1 MRSTPTPDLQLRND
15 QDWAAAGLNIA
26 KKLVNTVFKPRS
38 RSPSKPFPYLC
49 TALWPVIMR
58 FFRYLWL
65 IGRTRGSSVYV
76 DLYGQMS
83 YNFAKAKPTPVRLPM
98 LNKPETQDKTR
109 NARLEARVS
118 SDQKDFFQRAA
129 TLTGRTLSELVI
141 DSTQEAAA
149 KIVQEHEVIRL
160 SREEQ
165 VAFVNA
171 LLTDAEPG
179 GRIKQAVL
187 DYRQRARL

>member
-1 MRSTPTPDLQLRND
+1 
-15 QDWAAAGLNIA
+15 
-26 KKLVNTVFKPRS
+26 
-38 RSPSKPFPYLC
+38 
-49 TALWPVIMR
+49 
-58 FFRYLWL
+58 
-65 IGRTRGSSVYV
+65 
-76 DLYGQMS
+76 
-83 YNFAKAKPTPVRLPM
+83 M
-98 LNKPETQDKTR
+98 LNTPETQEKSR

-165 VAFVNA
+165 VAFINA
-171 LLTDAEPG
+171 LLTPVEPG
-179 GRIKQAVL
+179 VRIKRAVQN
-187 DYRQRARL
+187 YRQKAGL

>member
-1 MRSTPTPDLQLRND
+1 
-15 QDWAAAGLNIA
+15 
-26 KKLVNTVFKPRS
+26 
-38 RSPSKPFPYLC
+38 
-49 TALWPVIMR
+49 
-58 FFRYLWL
+58 
-65 IGRTRGSSVYV
+65 
-76 DLYGQMS
+76 
-83 YNFAKAKPTPVRLPM
+83 M
-98 LNKPETQDKTR
+98 LNTPETQDKTR

>member
-1 MRSTPTPDLQLRND
+1 
-15 QDWAAAGLNIA
+15 
-26 KKLVNTVFKPRS
+26 
-38 RSPSKPFPYLC
+38 
-49 TALWPVIMR
+49 
-58 FFRYLWL
+58 
-65 IGRTRGSSVYV
+65 
-76 DLYGQMS
+76 
-83 YNFAKAKPTPVRLPM
+83 M
-98 LNKPETQDKTR
+98 LKTPETHDKPR

-129 TLTGRTLSELVI
+129 SLTGRTLSELVI

-171 LLTDAEPG
+171 LLAPSEPG
-179 GRIKQAVL
+179 ARISKAVRG
-187 DYRQRARL
+187 YRQKTGP

>member
-1 MRSTPTPDLQLRND
+1 
-15 QDWAAAGLNIA
+15 
-26 KKLVNTVFKPRS
+26 
-38 RSPSKPFPYLC
+38 
-49 TALWPVIMR
+49 
-58 FFRYLWL
+58 
-65 IGRTRGSSVYV
+65 
-76 DLYGQMS
+76 
-83 YNFAKAKPTPVRLPM
+83 M
-98 LNKPETQDKTR
+98 LNTPETHDKTR

-165 VAFVNA
+165 VAFVSA
-171 LLTDAEPG
+171 LLTPSEPG
-179 GRIKQAVL
+179 VRLKKAVQR
-187 DYRQRARL
+187 YRQKAEL

>member
-1 MRSTPTPDLQLRND
+1 
-15 QDWAAAGLNIA
+15 
-26 KKLVNTVFKPRS
+26 
-38 RSPSKPFPYLC
+38 
-49 TALWPVIMR
+49 
-58 FFRYLWL
+58 
-65 IGRTRGSSVYV
+65 
-76 DLYGQMS
+76 
-83 YNFAKAKPTPVRLPM
+83 M
-98 LNKPETQDKTR
+98 LNSTETQDKTR

-160 SREEQ
+160 SRQEQ

-171 LLTDAEPG
+171 LLNPAEPG
-179 GRIKQAVL
+179 ARIKSAVQK
-187 DYRQRARL
+187 YRQKAGL